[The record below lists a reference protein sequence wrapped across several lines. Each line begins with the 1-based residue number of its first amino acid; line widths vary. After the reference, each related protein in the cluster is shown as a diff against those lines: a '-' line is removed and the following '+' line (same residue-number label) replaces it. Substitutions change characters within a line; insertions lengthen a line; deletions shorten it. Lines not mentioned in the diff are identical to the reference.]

1 MPIYP
6 ECKFGIDDSIN
17 SIVEVILERLK
28 IIKWTTSRFGMD
40 GVEYLSRFFI
50 SMILM
55 LELELLSDWVYSG
68 FAFNRKM
75 LQIENKD
82 GIQSNRWVK

>member
-28 IIKWTTSRFGMD
+28 RTSKELFYLLDSFNLAIQKII
-40 GVEYLSRFFI
+40 
-50 SMILM
+50 
-55 LELELLSDWVYSG
+55 
-68 FAFNRKM
+68 
-75 LQIENKD
+75 
-82 GIQSNRWVK
+82 GI